1 MDNNFMDD
9 EDSEELFDEGDLMEL
24 DDAEAEM
31 YAEVY
36 NMSSEDSN
44 MAGETSDGGAG
55 AADASNT
62 ESVNFQ
68 LSPDKKKLLDQF
80 SIDEFIKV

>member
-1 MDNNFMDD
+1 MDD

-24 DDAEAEM
+24 DDADM

-44 MAGETSDGGAG
+44 MAGETSDGGADG
-55 AADASNT
+55 AAADSSNT
-62 ESVNFQ
+62 EPISFQ

-80 SIDEFIKV
+80 SIDEFYKV